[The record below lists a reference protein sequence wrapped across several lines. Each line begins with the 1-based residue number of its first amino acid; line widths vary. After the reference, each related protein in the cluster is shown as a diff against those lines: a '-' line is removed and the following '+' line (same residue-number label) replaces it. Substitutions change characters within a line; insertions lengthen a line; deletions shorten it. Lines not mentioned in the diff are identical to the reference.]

1 MTLRASCNQMGRKM
15 STEDLK
21 ERSEGIWTAVEGV
34 VGERNALTKLIG
46 TVRDSVE
53 EAEGQSE
60 DLNVLHPIFLA
71 VSNQERKKI
80 QEDIESLVTYA
91 LQSVF
96 ETEDLSFHVEFVDRR
111 NQVEADFVIES
122 AIAGKIRR
130 GDIVGSFGGSVSDVI
145 STILRLVFLELLQ
158 LPGPLVLDEPGR
170 MIRNDKMPNFGRLLK
185 ELSQRTGRQIICIT
199 HSDVLAQFGDK
210 TFEVDQLGGV
220 SLVVEK
226 Q

>member
-1 MTLRASCNQMGRKM
+1 M
-15 STEDLK
+15 
-21 ERSEGIWTAVEGV
+21 
-34 VGERNALTKLIG
+34 
-46 TVRDSVE
+46 
-53 EAEGQSE
+53 
-60 DLNVLHPIFLA
+60 
-71 VSNQERKKI
+71 
-80 QEDIESLVTYA
+80 
-91 LQSVF
+91 F

-170 MIRNDKMPNFGRLLK
+170 MIRSDKMPNFGRLLK

-226 Q
+226 